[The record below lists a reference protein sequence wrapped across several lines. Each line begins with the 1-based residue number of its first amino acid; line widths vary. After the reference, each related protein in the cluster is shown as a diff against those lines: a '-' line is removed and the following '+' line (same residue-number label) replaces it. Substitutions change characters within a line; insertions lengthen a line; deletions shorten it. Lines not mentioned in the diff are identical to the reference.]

1 MIFFF
6 FNQSWSE
13 IVINKKS
20 HMDFG
25 AFCIVWKYWIKHILS
40 PKSVLLVLNM
50 QNDLLHGKIP
60 GLSGPLTHNMIN
72 KTNTV
77 LHLNSF
83 EMVIYVMENHPP
95 HHISFVEN
103 LNVYQHLMS
112 PTGDVSEF
120 DDVTDDMDYIEAVNG
135 HQESL
140 MDRIDTNFTV
150 WDKVSV
156 LMKYY
161 THKI

>member
-1 MIFFF
+1 M
-6 FNQSWSE
+6 
-13 IVINKKS
+13 VGKLINKNPNR
-20 HMDFG
+20 F
-25 AFCIVWKYWIKHILS
+25 
-40 PKSVLLVLNM
+40 N
-50 QNDLLHGKIP
+50 
-60 GLSGPLTHNMIN
+60 
-72 KTNTV
+72 
-77 LHLNSF
+77 
-83 EMVIYVMENHPP
+83 VMENHPP

-120 DDVTDDMDYIEAVNG
+120 DDVTDDMDYIEAING
-135 HQESL
+135 HQESS

-161 THKI
+161 THKL

>member
-1 MIFFF
+1 
-6 FNQSWSE
+6 
-13 IVINKKS
+13 
-20 HMDFG
+20 MDFV
-25 AFCIVWKYWIKHILS
+25 AFCIVWKHWIKHILS

-77 LHLNSF
+77 LRLNSF

-103 LNVYQHLMS
+103 LNVYQHFMS